1 MEAPICSALRCPDAG
16 VAWWK
21 ARRLRLALLLL
32 LFGTLAATSAATAG
46 TPQTITFSAISN
58 KTYGVAPF
66 TVSATASSGLPV
78 SFASLTPPVCTVSAR
93 TVTVV
98 AAGTCTIQPSQAGDA
113 TYAAAPNV
121 GQSFTVAKANQTITF
136 AAISNKTIG
145 TAPFVVSA
153 TASSGLSVT
162 LTSTTMPV
170 CTVSGNTVTIVAL
183 GTCTIQA
190 AQAGNANYNA
200 AAIVSRSFTVAKANQ
215 TITFAAISNKIIGAP
230 PFTVS
235 ATASSGLP
243 VTLTVTTMPVCTVS
257 GNTVTLVAAGTCTI
271 QASQAGNAYYN
282 AAATV
287 IRSFTVAKR
296 SQTITFGALGS
307 KTFGVPPFSVTATAS
322 SGLPVTFASTTT
334 AVCTVSATTVTVN
347 AGGTC
352 TIRASQAGDA
362 IYAAAPSV
370 SQSFTVAKASQ
381 TITFGAWAARPLGT
395 APFSITA
402 TASSGLAVTFASL
415 TTPVCT
421 VSGTT
426 LTLVAVGTCT
436 IRASQAGNAN
446 YLAAPN
452 VSQSFSVTS
461 LTPQTIVFAALVDR
475 VLGAAPFTVSA
486 TASSGLPVSFA
497 SLTAPV
503 CTVSGNTV
511 TLVAVGTCTIRGS
524 QAGNA
529 NYAAAPNVDQS
540 FAVGTVAPSAVQYTY
555 DAAGNLIQIQRNP

>member
-1 MEAPICSALRCPDAG
+1 MEAPICSALRCPEVG
-16 VAWWK
+16 VAWWG

-32 LFGTLAATSAATAG
+32 LPGTLAATPAATASI
-46 TPQTITFSAISN
+46 PQTITFSAVSN

-66 TVSATASSGLPV
+66 KVSATASSGLAV
-78 SFASLTPPVCTVSAR
+78 SFASLTPPVCTVRAR
-93 TVTVV
+93 TVTVL
-98 AAGTCTIQPSQAGDA
+98 AAGTCTIQASQAGNA

-121 GQSFTVAKANQTITF
+121 NQSFTVAKANQTITF
-136 AAISNKTIG
+136 ATISDKTIG

-153 TASSGLSVT
+153 TASSGLPLT

-170 CTVSGNTVTIVAL
+170 CMVSG
-183 GTCTIQA
+183 
-190 AQAGNANYNA
+190 
-200 AAIVSRSFTVAKANQ
+200 S
-215 TITFAAISNKIIGAP
+215 
-230 PFTVS
+230 
-235 ATASSGLP
+235 
-243 VTLTVTTMPVCTVS
+243 
-257 GNTVTLVAAGTCTI
+257 TVTLVAAGTCTI
-271 QASQAGNAYYN
+271 QASQAGNSNYN

-287 IRSFTVAKR
+287 IRSFTVAKL
-296 SQTITFGALGS
+296 SQTITFGALSS

-322 SGLPVTFASTTT
+322 SRLPVTFASTTT

-362 IYAAAPSV
+362 NYAAAPSV

-381 TITFGAWAARPLGT
+381 TIAFGALAARSLGT

-436 IRASQAGNAN
+436 IEASQAGNFN

-486 TASSGLPVSFA
+486 TASSGLPVTFA

-503 CTVSGNTV
+503 CAVSGNTV
-511 TLVAVGTCTIRGS
+511 TLVAVGTCTIRAS

-540 FAVGTVAPSAVQYTY
+540 FAVGTGAQSAIQYTY

>member
-1 MEAPICSALRCPDAG
+1 MEAPICSALRCPDSG
-16 VAWWK
+16 VAWWE
-21 ARRLRLALLLL
+21 ARRLRRALLLL
-32 LFGTLAATSAATAG
+32 LLGSLAATPAATAS
-46 TPQTITFSAISN
+46 TAQTITFSAISN

-66 TVSATASSGLPV
+66 TVSATASSGLTV
-78 SFASLTPPVCTVSAR
+78 SFASLTPPACTVSAR

-98 AAGTCTIQPSQAGDA
+98 AAGTCTIQASQAGDA

-121 GQSFTVAKANQTITF
+121 NQSFTVAKANQTITF

-153 TASSGLSVT
+153 TASSGLPVT

-190 AQAGNANYNA
+190 TQAGNANYNA

-215 TITFAAISNKIIGAP
+215 TITFAAISNKMIGAP

-243 VTLTVTTMPVCTVS
+243 VTLTATTMPVCTVS
-257 GNTVTLVAAGTCTI
+257 GSTVTLVAAGTCTI

-287 IRSFTVAKR
+287 IRSFSVAKM
-296 SQTITFGALGS
+296 SQTITFGTLGS
-307 KTFGVPPFSVTATAS
+307 TTFGVPPFSVTATAS

-334 AVCTVSATTVTVN
+334 AVCTVSATTVTVK
-347 AGGTC
+347 AAGTC
-352 TIRASQAGDA
+352 TIRASQTGDA

-370 SQSFTVAKASQ
+370 SRSFTVAKASQ
-381 TITFGAWAARPLGT
+381 TITFGALAARPLGT

-486 TASSGLPVSFA
+486 TASSGLPVTFA

-503 CTVSGNTV
+503 CAVSGNTV
-511 TLVAVGTCTIRGS
+511 TLVAVGTCTIRAS

-529 NYAAAPNVDQS
+529 SYAAAPNVDQS
-540 FAVGTVAPSAVQYTY
+540 FAVGTVAQSAVQYTY